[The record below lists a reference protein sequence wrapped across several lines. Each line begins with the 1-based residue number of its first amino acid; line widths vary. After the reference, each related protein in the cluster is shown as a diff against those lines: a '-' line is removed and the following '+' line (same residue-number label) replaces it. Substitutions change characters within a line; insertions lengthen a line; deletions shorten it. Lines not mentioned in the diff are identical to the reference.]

1 MTNQEFSRVVTLLR
15 SSYRDVP
22 YLSGGESTDLF
33 FNILNRYDYR
43 DIWKG
48 VRDYVELEKFAPTI
62 NDIVR
67 YVEQSERQR
76 HETERQNASQSW
88 TEAVS
93 CMRCND
99 SGFIILKHRDGTEAI
114 TPCNCDNA
122 RAKFPSMFLDDDSW
136 RAFVEDQRRKGKN
149 QSYDRP
155 GVTKQWMEEK
165 CGEIVETRP
174 GRPARSTGRPAF
186 ERSGG

>member
-1 MTNQEFSRVVTLLR
+1 MTGDEYNRVSRLLKA
-15 SSYRDVP
+15 SYREVP
-22 YLSGGESTDLF
+22 FLDGQESIDLF

-76 HETERQNASQSW
+76 HEEERNNAAQSW

-122 RAKFPSMFLDDDSW
+122 RAKFPSLFMDDDEW
-136 RAFVEDQRRKGKN
+136 RAFVEDKRRKGQN

-155 GVTKQWMEEK
+155 GVKAQWMAEK
-165 CGEIVETRP
+165 CGDIVETRP
-174 GRPARSTGRPAF
+174 GSPARSTGRPAF
-186 ERSGG
+186 ERSDG